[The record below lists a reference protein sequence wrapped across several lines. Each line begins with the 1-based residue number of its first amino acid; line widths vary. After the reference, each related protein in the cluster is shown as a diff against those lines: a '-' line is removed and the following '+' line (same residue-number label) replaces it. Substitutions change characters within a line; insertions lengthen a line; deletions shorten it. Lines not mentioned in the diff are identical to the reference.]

1 MAPPL
6 PAPTGKKSRNGCKTC
21 KIRRVKC
28 DEAKP
33 FCNRCRDLHIKCD
46 GYVIKR
52 PKGREG
58 RGTFFPILPKSQGT
72 SLMPLKITPVVQP
85 ACLLSDQEY
94 RYLEVF
100 RQTKA
105 STLAEYLDTTLWNRI
120 VLQATESALP
130 IKHSVIALGAL
141 HKALDGD
148 PYPHK
153 ADTKLHQSAHYRFAL
168 QQYGKALR
176 LTRTSIAATPET
188 QVDTRVL
195 LISSFLSVC
204 FECMHGSTS
213 TAVAHIQSGISM
225 LDDFCSKQPH
235 CISFEERQALPGFLE
250 DEMLSVL
257 SRLESDVTGLYD
269 ANTFESFTSARKYLD
284 LLLREVGWFVT
295 SCNEQRWSFLA
306 EESGTCYQ
314 GAHLAAG
321 LIPTIEQQNRAEAAY
336 DAYIPDF
343 ECALQLAEDL
353 HLGGP
358 SSRSVRPTFITS
370 SILIRSLYFV
380 ALKCRDGAIRKR
392 ALNMLEG
399 MPRREGIWDAVFVC
413 KVARVVVS
421 VEEGRAGEGY
431 AERGEDLYEDHALP
445 PEERRVTSLKTT
457 FDLYKRRGHIRYL
470 QAVECENGLRFAVGE
485 RNIIW

>member
-1 MAPPL
+1 MDLHLPSPCLQHSPIVQPRRKPLCDRALAP
-6 PAPTGKKSRNGCKTC
+6 
-21 KIRRVKC
+21 
-28 DEAKP
+28 
-33 FCNRCRDLHIKCD
+33 RDLRSI
-46 GYVIKR
+46 
-52 PKGREG
+52 
-58 RGTFFPILPKSQGT
+58 
-72 SLMPLKITPVVQP
+72 SLS
-85 ACLLSDQEY
+85 C
-94 RYLEVF
+94 
-100 RQTKA
+100 
-105 STLAEYLDTTLWNRI
+105 
-120 VLQATESALP
+120 
-130 IKHSVIALGAL
+130 
-141 HKALDGD
+141 
-148 PYPHK
+148 
-153 ADTKLHQSAHYRFAL
+153 
-168 QQYGKALR
+168 
-176 LTRTSIAATPET
+176 
-188 QVDTRVL
+188 
-195 LISSFLSVC
+195 C
-204 FECMHGSTS
+204 FG
-213 TAVAHIQSGISM
+213 
-225 LDDFCSKQPH
+225 P
-235 CISFEERQALPGFLE
+235 
-250 DEMLSVL
+250 
-257 SRLESDVTGLYD
+257 
-269 ANTFESFTSARKYLD
+269 
-284 LLLREVGWFVT
+284 
-295 SCNEQRWSFLA
+295 
-306 EESGTCYQ
+306 
-314 GAHLAAG
+314 
-321 LIPTIEQQNRAEAAY
+321 EAAY